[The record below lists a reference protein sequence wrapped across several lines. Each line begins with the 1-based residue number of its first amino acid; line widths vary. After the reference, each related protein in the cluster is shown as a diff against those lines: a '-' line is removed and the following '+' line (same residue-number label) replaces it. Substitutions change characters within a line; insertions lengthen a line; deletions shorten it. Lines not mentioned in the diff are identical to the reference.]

1 MQVREAMATEVRT
14 VSSGSSIAEAA
25 RAMREA
31 GTGFLPVVDGT
42 RPVGVVTDRDIVVRF
57 VADGGTDA
65 KGTPVS
71 EVMTSKVSTIGPDDD
86 LSAAGE
92 AMRDQEIR
100 RLTVVD
106 AAGAVVG
113 VLSHGALVQATGGE
127 GAGRQATLGVT
138 EGA

>member
-1 MQVREAMATEVRT
+1 
-14 VSSGSSIAEAA
+14 
-25 RAMREA
+25 
-31 GTGFLPVVDGT
+31 
-42 RPVGVVTDRDIVVRF
+42 
-57 VADGGTDA
+57 
-65 KGTPVS
+65 
-71 EVMTSKVSTIGPDDD
+71 MTSKVSTIGPDDD